1 MVYQLYSV
9 CITKTFSISILFT
22 HFYYHACKQVEVETD
37 EEEEEEEASSAE
49 GTRQGDLDRGS
60 PTQSPLTLD
69 EIFAGIDFTTS
80 QVDDNYGSSVD
91 GWNDNT
97 DHNNLNATKSSKI
110 FAAHGG
116 KVAKSKSG
124 KVSISMSM
132 ECPSSKSSKSS
143 SMSHGM
149 KQSGGG
155 SSKKPSGGGG
165 DWSDDGWGPSSTR
178 AGDADMWSSGDSS
191 SSGSSGYGKSEKLQS
206 MKTKT
211 TKVCSKSGKGMSY
224 GLVEGKAGK
233 GGDDWSMAQM
243 LEQMRYKMTNS
254 GEKKSVVGM
263 KWIMMTTSLLIASF
277 LVW

>member
-1 MVYQLYSV
+1 MY
-9 CITKTFSISILFT
+9 ITKTFSISTLYLPVSII
-22 HFYYHACKQVEVETD
+22 YHACKQVEVVT
-37 EEEEEEEASSAE
+37 EEEEASSAE
-49 GTRQGDLDRGS
+49 GTRQGDLDDRAS
-60 PTQSPLTLD
+60 PTPAPQTID
-69 EIFAGIDFTTS
+69 EIFESIFTTS
-80 QVDDNYGSSVD
+80 QIDDNYGVD

-124 KVSISMSM
+124 KASISMSM

-155 SSKKPSGGGG
+155 GSGSSKKPSGGG

-178 AGDADMWSSGDSS
+178 AGDADMWSNGDSS
-191 SSGSSGYGKSEKLQS
+191 GSDGSGSYGKSEKSQS

-233 GGDDWSMAQM
+233 GSGDDWSMAQM
-243 LEQMRYKMTNS
+243 LEQMRYKMTSS
-254 GEKKSVVGM
+254 GEKSVGI
-263 KWIMMTTSLLIASF
+263 KWMMMMTTSLLITSF

>member
-1 MVYQLYSV
+1 M
-9 CITKTFSISILFT
+9 
-22 HFYYHACKQVEVETD
+22 EVVT
-37 EEEEEEEASSAE
+37 EEEEASSAE
-49 GTRQGDLDRGS
+49 GTRQGDLDDRAS

-80 QVDDNYGSSVD
+80 QVDDNYGVD

-124 KVSISMSM
+124 KASISMSM

-165 DWSDDGWGPSSTR
+165 DWSDDGWSSTR
-178 AGDADMWSSGDSS
+178 AGDADMWSNGDSGS
-191 SSGSSGYGKSEKLQS
+191 GSSGSGYGKSEKSQS

-233 GGDDWSMAQM
+233 DGDDWSMAQM

-254 GEKKSVVGM
+254 GEKSVGI
-263 KWIMMTTSLLIASF
+263 KWMMMIMMMTTSSLLIASF

>member
-1 MVYQLYSV
+1 M
-9 CITKTFSISILFT
+9 
-22 HFYYHACKQVEVETD
+22 EVVT
-37 EEEEEEEASSAE
+37 EEEEASSAE
-49 GTRQGDLDRGS
+49 GTRQGDLDDRAS
-60 PTQSPLTLD
+60 PTPAPQTID
-69 EIFAGIDFTTS
+69 EIFEAIFTTS
-80 QVDDNYGSSVD
+80 QVDDNYGVD

-97 DHNNLNATKSSKI
+97 DHNNNLNTTKSSKI

-124 KVSISMSM
+124 KASISMSM

-155 SSKKPSGGGG
+155 SSKKPSGGG
-165 DWSDDGWGPSSTR
+165 DMWSDDGWSSTR
-178 AGDADMWSSGDSS
+178 AGDADMWSNGGDSS
-191 SSGSSGYGKSEKLQS
+191 GGSGSYGKSEKSQS

-243 LEQMRYKMTNS
+243 LEQMRYKMTSS
-254 GEKKSVVGM
+254 GEKSVGI
-263 KWIMMTTSLLIASF
+263 KWIMTTTLLLIASF

>member
-1 MVYQLYSV
+1 MY
-9 CITKTFSISILFT
+9 ITKTFSVHPFCVS
-22 HFYYHACKQVEVETD
+22 YKQVEVVT
-37 EEEEEEEASSAE
+37 EEEEEAPSAE
-49 GTRQGDLDRGS
+49 GTRQGDLDDRAS
-60 PTQSPLTLD
+60 PTPAPQTID
-69 EIFAGIDFTTS
+69 EIFEAIFTTS
-80 QVDDNYGSSVD
+80 QVDDNYSGVD

-124 KVSISMSM
+124 KASISMSM

-155 SSKKPSGGGG
+155 GGSSSKKPSGGG
-165 DWSDDGWGPSSTR
+165 DMWSDDGWGPSSTR
-178 AGDADMWSSGDSS
+178 AGGDADMWSNGGDSG
-191 SSGSSGYGKSEKLQS
+191 SGGSGGSGGYGKSEKSQS

-233 GGDDWSMAQM
+233 GGGDDWSMAQM
-243 LEQMRYKMTNS
+243 LEQMRYKMTSS
-254 GEKKSVVGM
+254 GEKSVGI
-263 KWIMMTTSLLIASF
+263 KWMMMTTSLLIAS
-277 LVW
+277 LVVW

>member
-1 MVYQLYSV
+1 MY
-9 CITKTFSISILFT
+9 ITKTFSILLSISTLFT
-22 HFYYHACKQVEVETD
+22 HFYHACKQVEVVT
-37 EEEEEEEASSAE
+37 EEEEASSAE
-49 GTRQGDLDRGS
+49 GTRQGDLDDRAS
-60 PTQSPLTLD
+60 PTPAPQTID
-69 EIFAGIDFTTS
+69 EIFEAIFTTS
-80 QVDDNYGSSVD
+80 QVDDNYGVVD

-97 DHNNLNATKSSKI
+97 DHNNLNGTKSSKI

-124 KVSISMSM
+124 KASISMSM

-149 KQSGGG
+149 KQSGGGGG

-178 AGDADMWSSGDSS
+178 AGDADMWSNGDSG
-191 SSGSSGYGKSEKLQS
+191 SGGSGYGKSEKSQS

-254 GEKKSVVGM
+254 GEKSVVGI
-263 KWIMMTTSLLIASF
+263 KWIMMTTTSLLIASF